1 MLTPRYVLFFALMA
15 CGQGPAPTA
24 PSELAP
30 SRQRGRAALIY
41 RTPATPLPRTAL
53 SADESLARHAQQFS
67 HEDLVQVPQ
76 ATGGAILNLSGR
88 FRHQAVVH
96 VKAGN
101 PTGELEIGCERAGGK
116 RHAK

>member
-1 MLTPRYVLFFALMA
+1 MA

-30 SRQRGRAALIY
+30 SRQRGRAGLIY
-41 RTPATPLPRTAL
+41 RVPTTTFARTAL
-53 SADESLARHAQQFS
+53 SADESLVRHPEQFS
-67 HEDLVQVPQ
+67 HDDLVQEPQ
-76 ATGGAILNLSGR
+76 ATGGAILNLSGK

-96 VKAGN
+96 VKAGR
-101 PTGELEIGCERAGGK
+101 PTGELELECEREGGK